1 MNPLSRTASE
11 PRLRRSS
18 AGNQRAL
25 VTQAIVALVL
35 AAGAAHGQNAE
46 AEPPSACP
54 RGDSAQAGT
63 RGALELKAAITSAT
77 VDAQTY
83 GADLFLQNHAH
94 PEACGWR
101 RQRTLIR
108 IAPTYDSKR
117 KEGGAPV
124 ITRSYIVS
132 VQQLAYLPGNRFY
145 LSANAR
151 YLHNNSLGVYL
162 QQVYTLLMGTE
173 ADWAFFSVELNA
185 GPAFVGQHFLQGEPS
200 TGFVAP
206 AISERVSIPLGFIS
220 DTAELS
226 QSVSVILPV
235 RSQDPWLVTG
245 LVQLHLPLSKR
256 LSINVRADEDYLSN
270 APTGFEKNYFTTSV
284 GISIKLGRP

>member
-1 MNPLSRTASE
+1 VCPGGDS
-11 PRLRRSS
+11 
-18 AGNQRAL
+18 
-25 VTQAIVALVL
+25 TQA
-35 AAGAAHGQNAE
+35 GAQV
-46 AEPPSACP
+46 SI
-54 RGDSAQAGT
+54 
-63 RGALELKAAITSAT
+63 ELNAAITSST

-83 GADLFLQNHAH
+83 GADISLLNHAH

-108 IAPTYDSKR
+108 VAPSYDSKR

-124 ITRSYIVS
+124 ITRSYIGS
-132 VQQLAYLPGNRFY
+132 LQQLAYLPGNRFY

-173 ADWAFFSVELNA
+173 VDWAFLSAEFNA

-200 TGFVAP
+200 TGFAAASV
-206 AISERVSIPLGFIS
+206 SERVSIPLGFI
-220 DTAELS
+220 AAKANLS
-226 QSVSVILPV
+226 ENVTVILPLA
-235 RSQDPWLVTG
+235 SEDPWLLTG
-245 LVQLHLPLSKR
+245 IGTLTLPLSER
-256 LSINVRADEDYLSN
+256 LSINVTASEDYLSN
-270 APTGFEKNYFTTSV
+270 APRGFKKNYFTTKV